1 MATSE
6 FAVKE
11 NFCEREFFELGE
23 CYHLWTPENFEI
35 IFTCGEDFKVG
46 MSIVGIVAKLFP
58 DIRVLTFE
66 IMSNHLHLTA
76 AGRLQR
82 ILEMFGSIREMLRR
96 YFKSKERAIAWD
108 KFQAGTRLLETIE
121 DVRNVIVYNNRNG
134 YVVRHAYTPFT
145 YPWGANR
152 YYFNPD
158 ARKLAAEHSET
169 MHIREL
175 RRISHSRFADGIKN
189 LMKYEGH
196 ALPTSFC
203 DIKTGEALFRD
214 PAHYF
219 SKISRS
225 IEADAKIAK
234 EIGESVFYTDDDLY
248 SAVCRMAAEKFS
260 KLTGASGGTDME
272 HGHGAGPGGIGT
284 ENGRQISPTQLP
296 AQAKLEIAK
305 TMRFDYNA
313 SDKQIQRMLKL
324 DPQII
329 SSLLTKK

>member
-1 MATSE
+1 M
-6 FAVKE
+6 KE
-11 NFCEREFFELGE
+11 SLCEREFFEIGE
-23 CYHLWTPENFEI
+23 CFHLWTPENFEI
-35 IFTCGEDFKVG
+35 IFTCDEDFREG
-46 MSIVGIVAKLFP
+46 MGIVGIAAKLFS
-58 DIRVLTFE
+58 DVRLLTYE

-82 ILEMFGSIREMLRR
+82 VMALFDAIEDMLERH
-96 YFKSKERAIAWD
+96 FKSKGRTIAWN
-108 KFQAGTRLLETIE
+108 KFKPGHRLLESLN
-121 DVRNVIVYNNRNG
+121 DLRGVIVYNNRNG
-134 YVVRHAYTPFT
+134 YVVSPAYTPFT

-158 ARKLAAEHSET
+158 ARRLAAEHAEPVRVRE
-169 MHIREL
+169 IRYL
-175 RRISHSRFADGIKN
+175 SHTKFCDSIKDLKKFDG
-189 LMKYEGH
+189 Y

-203 DIKTGEALFRD
+203 DIKAGERLFRD

-248 SAVCRMAAEKFS
+248 GAVCRMANEKFS
-260 KLTGASGGTDME
+260 ELG
-272 HGHGAGPGGIGT
+272 GAGQGAGRGAGQGVASQACGAGGQT
-284 ENGRQISPTQLP
+284 FGRQIPPSQLP
-296 AQAKLEIAK
+296 AQAKLDLAR

-324 DPQII
+324 DAQTLAAVFGP
-329 SSLLTKK
+329 K

>member
-35 IFTCGEDFKVG
+35 IFTCDEDYRDG
-46 MSIVGIVAKLFP
+46 MGIVGIAAKLFP
-58 DIRVLTFE
+58 DVRLLTYE

-82 ILEMFGSIREMLRR
+82 VIAMLEAIEDMLKRH
-96 YFKSKERAIAWD
+96 FKSKGRTIAWE
-108 KFQAGTRLLETIE
+108 KFKVGYRLLETLN
-121 DVRNVIVYNNRNG
+121 DLRNVIVYNNRNG
-134 YVVRHAYTPFT
+134 YVVRPAYTPFT

-158 ARKLAAEHSET
+158 ACHLAAEHAVPVR
-169 MHIREL
+169 IREIRYL
-175 RRISHSRFADGIKN
+175 SHTKSCDGIKD
-189 LMKYEGH
+189 LSKYEGY

-203 DIKTGEALFRD
+203 DVKTGESLFRD

-248 SAVCRMAAEKFS
+248 SAVCRMANEKIA
-260 KLTGASGGTDME
+260 KC
-272 HGHGAGPGGIGT
+272 
-284 ENGRQISPTQLP
+284 SPVQLP

-305 TMRFDYNA
+305 TMRFEYNA

-329 SSLLTKK
+329 SSLFTKKTLQ